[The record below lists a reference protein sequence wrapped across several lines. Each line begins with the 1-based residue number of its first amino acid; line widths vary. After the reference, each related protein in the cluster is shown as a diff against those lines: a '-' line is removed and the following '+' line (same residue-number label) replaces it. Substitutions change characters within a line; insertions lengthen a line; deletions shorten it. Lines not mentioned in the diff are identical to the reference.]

1 MRNRC
6 ELLLTRRLAVDLC
19 RMAGCCCLG

>member
-19 RMAGCCCLG
+19 RMAGCRCLG